1 MKLFLSLHDFRRREF
16 FSFRDFNWTDPFF
29 KIKITTNNLKI
40 YGVSWWLLC
49 GISSICLLTWIVQLF
64 ALQSAITVL
73 KQLFPFKTFLE
84 LRMSQGSRGFNSSFS
99 LQCLFLWN
107 SFLYMVKWYFLC
119 PVIFNLPLLS
129 LTTSYEYAILGKYFE
144 IC

>member
-1 MKLFLSLHDFRRREF
+1 MSLHDFRRREF

-29 KIKITTNNLKI
+29 KIKITINNLKI

-49 GISSICLLTWIVQLF
+49 GISSTCLLTCL
-64 ALQSAITVL
+64 VL
-73 KQLFPFKTFLE
+73 CPTICNHSIKQLFPFKTFLE

-144 IC
+144 RC